1 MLRYF
6 AFVLI
11 FFLAFTACEDEQA
24 LPDLDAV
31 EAPDALGLNFAI
43 ADDNSGEVT
52 ITPSGIG
59 VTTFTVFFG
68 DGTDESVALAVGES
82 VSRVYPEGTFSV
94 ALEAM
99 TVSGEVVST
108 SEELTVSYQAPE
120 NLVVTIT
127 PSPGNPL
134 AVSVT
139 ATADLATD
147 FAVYFGEEDDEQP
160 TDFGPGE
167 TVDYTYSGVGTYDVR
182 VIARAGGAS
191 VEETQSI
198 TVSDPILLPLNFEG
212 DAGRYNL
219 IGFGGAEAAV
229 EENPDATGLNTSAG
243 VGRLLKSDGSEVWAG
258 ATIEVSRPLDFSNS
272 QEVTLKTWSPT
283 VGTPVLLKLENAA
296 DDQVFVEVTTNTT
309 VANAWEELTFD
320 FTEMNLDRDYS
331 KVVVFF
337 NFGTAGGGETYYFD
351 DITVGRGGGGGGEG
365 GGGSPV
371 SLPLAF
377 EEGDYTFS
385 GFGGAGAE
393 VIANPD
399 QTGNPSDNVVS
410 SVKMSGSEVWGGVF
424 IDLDAPLDFSQ
435 TQTISM
441 DVWAPGSGVTVMFKV
456 ENLADRN
463 VSIEVPVTNTTA
475 GGWETLTFDLSVGD
489 TDIDYQRLVFF
500 FDFGNS
506 GNGETYYFDNIRF
519 TD

>member
-6 AFVLI
+6 AFVLV
-11 FFLAFTACEDEQA
+11 FSLAFASCEEEEL
-24 LPDLDAV
+24 LPDLNAV
-31 EAPDALGLNFAI
+31 EAPDGLGLNFAI

-52 ITPSGIG
+52 ITPSGMG
-59 VTTFTVFFG
+59 VTAFTVFFG
-68 DGTDESVALAVGES
+68 DGTDESVELAVGES

-99 TVSGEVVST
+99 TVSGQVVST
-108 SEELTVSYQAPE
+108 SEDLTVSYQAPE

-127 PSPGNPL
+127 TNPGNPL
-134 AVSVT
+134 AISVT
-139 ATADLATD
+139 AAADLATD
-147 FAVYFGEEDDEQP
+147 FAVYFGEEDDEEP
-160 TDFGPGE
+160 TDFSPGE
-167 TVDYTYSGVGTYDVR
+167 TVDYTYSDVGTYDVR

-219 IGFGGAEAAV
+219 IGFGRAEAAV
-229 EENPDATGLNTSAG
+229 EVNPDATGLNTSDG
-243 VGRLLKSDGSEVWAG
+243 VGRLLKTDGSEVWAG
-258 ATIEVSRPLDFSNS
+258 ATIEVSRPLDFSIS
-272 QEVTLKTWSPT
+272 QEVSLKTWSPT
-283 VGTPVLLKLENAA
+283 AGTPVLLKLENAA

-337 NFGTAGGGETYYFD
+337 NFGTAGAGETYYFD
-351 DITVGRGGGGGGEG
+351 DITVGRGGGGGGG
-365 GGGSPV
+365 GGGTPIN
-371 SLPLAF
+371 LPLAF
-377 EEGDYTFS
+377 EEGDYTFN

-399 QTGNPSDNVVS
+399 QTGNSSGNVVS
-410 SVKMSGSEVWGGVF
+410 FVKMSGSEVWGGVF
-424 IDLDAPLDFSQ
+424 TDLDAPLDLSQ

-441 DVWAPGSGVTVMFKV
+441 DVWAPSSGVTVMLKV
-456 ENLADRN
+456 ENLADSN
-463 VSIEVPVTNTTA
+463 VFIEVPVTNTTA

-506 GNGETYYFDNIRF
+506 GNGEAYYFDNIRF